1 MVGRSDLGKV
11 EVFPLKG
18 LPEVGKGSDVAE
30 LVIVALGR
38 AGIRLKNRDI
48 VVVKQKIVSK
58 AEGQVVR
65 LSEVIP
71 GRRAQ
76 SLAKAEGKDSRL
88 MELVLKESVRVV
100 RSGHGVVI
108 TETRHGFV
116 CANSGVDQSN
126 VGSGYASLLPADS
139 DLSARRIRKTLE
151 DRTGR
156 RLAVVVTDTFGRP
169 WRKGQTD
176 VAIGC
181 SGVDPLVSFRGK
193 VDRFGYALRV
203 TEPAV
208 VDEVAGA
215 AELAM
220 GKLDR
225 VPAAVVRGVRYARGE
240 GGVKSL
246 IMQRERDLFR

>member
-1 MVGRSDLGKV
+1 MGKV

-18 LPEVGKGSDVAE
+18 LPEVREGSDVAG
-30 LVIVALGR
+30 LLIAALSR
-38 AGIRLKNRDI
+38 SDIRLKDRDI

-58 AEGQVVR
+58 AEGQLIR
-65 LSEVIP
+65 LSEVVP
-71 GRRAQ
+71 GRRAE
-76 SLAKAEGKDSRL
+76 SLAKAEGKDPRL
-88 MELVLKESVRVV
+88 MELVLRESVRVV

-108 TETRHGFV
+108 TETKHGFV

-126 VGSGYASLLPADS
+126 VGKGYASLLPVDS

-169 WRKGQTD
+169 WRRGQTD

-181 SGVDPLVSFRGK
+181 SGIDPSVSFRGK
-193 VDRFGYALRV
+193 VDEFGYALRV

-225 VPAAVVRGVRYARGE
+225 VPVALVRGVMYARGD